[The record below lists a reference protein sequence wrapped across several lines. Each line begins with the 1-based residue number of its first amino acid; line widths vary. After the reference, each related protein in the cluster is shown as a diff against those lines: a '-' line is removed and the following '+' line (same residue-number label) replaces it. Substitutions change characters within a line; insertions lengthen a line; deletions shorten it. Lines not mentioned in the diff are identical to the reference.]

1 MIFGKEFKKLY
12 KAPERVIE
20 NMRSVHDQC
29 LQEELV
35 NGKDWYRHANL
46 FSLALAET
54 YKVSEMKVA
63 GVIAALSP
71 QKEWQHNKVLAEE
84 FLRTKGKITRHTA
97 LQSNKA
103 RKILN
108 YAQTREDIELYLGGL
123 KTINFFNNIY
133 DPESREHVT
142 VDRHH
147 IYLSI
152 GWDAQSCTPKQY
164 DFLKQNTVIFAKEVD
179 MIPSELQSTLWV
191 CWKRI
196 KKNDEEKTSSS
207 SEKAEA

>member
-1 MIFGKEFKKLY
+1 
-12 KAPERVIE
+12 
-20 NMRSVHDQC
+20 
-29 LQEELV
+29 
-35 NGKDWYRHANL
+35 
-46 FSLALAET
+46 
-54 YKVSEMKVA
+54 
-63 GVIAALSP
+63 
-71 QKEWQHNKVLAEE
+71 
-84 FLRTKGKITRHTA
+84 

>member
-1 MIFGKEFKKLY
+1 MNWGREFKKLY
-12 KAPERVIE
+12 NSPQTVIE
-20 NMRSVHDQC
+20 NMRSVHSQC
-29 LQEELV
+29 LEEELV
-35 NGKDWYRHANL
+35 HGKDWYRHANL
-46 FSLALAET
+46 FSLALSEK

-71 QKEWQHNKVLAEE
+71 QKEWLLNKVLAEE

-97 LQSNKA
+97 MQSNKA

-108 YAQTREDIELYLGGL
+108 YAQSREDIEMYLGGL

-133 DPESREHVT
+133 DPESRDHVT

-147 IYLSI
+147 IYLSV

-164 DFLKQNTVIFAKEVD
+164 EFLKQNTVIFAKEVD

-196 KKNDEEKTSSS
+196 KKDGEEKTNSRQ
-207 SEKAEA
+207 EA